1 MLKNKILTMCLLTGC
16 VCSSCITIQS
26 TQQGNAETKQKIT
39 SSQEDKLLLPPN
51 RAEKLLEEAERLSK
65 IKKQQEEE
73 RLRLEEERRKQ
84 EEERI
89 REIERK
95 KNIAFNSYDI
105 TQVSGLT
112 EEELRA
118 VLNSKKQ
125 YQGLEELA
133 GAFIDAE
140 QKYGVNAFALV
151 AIPALESGWNTSNRA
166 KNGHNNIVGMA
177 VEEDSDKGSVYS
189 SKYECIMDLARQL
202 KTYYLTPGGNCYNG
216 VSTSE
221 VNKKYCASSDWYK
234 KIDKIGDELVAAYHK
249 IYGYYE

>member
-1 MLKNKILTMCLLTGC
+1 MLKNKILTICLLTGC

-26 TQQGNAETKQKIT
+26 TQQGNAETKQEIV
-39 SSQEDKLLLPPN
+39 SSPEGKLLLLPN
-51 RAEKLLEEAERLSK
+51 RADKILEEAKRLNK
-65 IKKQQEEE
+65 IKQQEEE
-73 RLRLEEERRKQ
+73 HRKQ

-95 KNIAFNSYDI
+95 KNVAFNSYDL

-112 EEELRA
+112 KEELRA
-118 VLNSKKQ
+118 ILNSKKH
-125 YQGLEELA
+125 YQGLAELSDT
-133 GAFIDAE
+133 FIEAE

-166 KNGHNNIVGMA
+166 NNGHNNIIGMA

-189 SKYECIMDLARQL
+189 SKHECVMDLARQL
-202 KTYYLTPGGNCYNG
+202 KTYYLTPEGNCYNG
-216 VSTSE
+216 VSTSK
-221 VNKKYCASSDWYK
+221 VNIKYCASPDWYK
-234 KIDKIGDELVAAYHK
+234 KIDKIGDELVAIYHE